1 MSQPKSVAIRLLP
14 IIDFLKPY
22 YLRIF
27 LALLAL
33 IFTAGVMLS
42 IGQGL
47 KYVVDSG
54 FATGSMDQLGN
65 TMKVFFVLTF
75 MLAGGTFLRFYL
87 VSWLGERVTTDI
99 RKKVYEH
106 VIDLHPSYFETN
118 LSGEIQSRLTTD
130 TTILQT
136 VIGSSVSIALRNIIM
151 FFGGIILMFVTNV
164 KLASI
169 VVFSVPLIVFPMMA
183 IGRRVRT
190 LSRHSQ
196 DRIADVGAYVGE
208 TLQKIKTVHAYNHQT
223 IDKQVFGDHAEGAF
237 QTALTRIKYR
247 SALVTVVIVCVL
259 GSIGAMFWVGGKD
272 VLEGVVSA
280 GELAAFVFYAVIVA
294 ASLGAI
300 SEVWGELQRA
310 AGASDRLMELLSAES
325 LLLEPEQPQVFNP
338 LQGGALS
345 FEQVSFYYS
354 SRPEHAA
361 INQVSVAIKAG
372 ESIAIVGPSGAGKS
386 TLFDLMLRFYDPQQG
401 VIKIDDLDIRKVSLN
416 GLRER
421 IAIVPQQPSL
431 FTGNVTENI
440 RYGKPDASDED
451 VFAAAKAAYADEF
464 INLLPE
470 RYNTYLGEG
479 GIRLSGG
486 QRQRIAIARAVL
498 KDPDILLLDEATSA
512 LDAESENMVQK
523 ALDKLMPGRTTL
535 IIAHRLATVRHVDR
549 ILLFEHGQLIA
560 SGSHQ
565 SLLKSSPLYGRLAR
579 LQFQESGLDAELS
592 NGV

>member
-1 MSQPKSVAIRLLP
+1 MSQSKSVAIRLLP

-223 IDKQVFGDHAEGAF
+223 IDKQVFGDYAEGAF

-310 AGASDRLMELLSAES
+310 AGASDRLMELLCTES
-325 LLLEPEQPQVFNP
+325 LLLEPERPQIFNP

-372 ESIAIVGPSGAGKS
+372 ESIAIVGSSGAGKS

-416 GLRER
+416 DLRER

-560 SGSHQ
+560 SGNHQ

>member
-1 MSQPKSVAIRLLP
+1 VSQPKSVAIRLLP

-151 FFGGIILMFVTNV
+151 FFGGIILMFVTNA

-196 DRIADVGAYVGE
+196 DRIADVGTYVGE
-208 TLQKIKTVHAYNHQT
+208 TLQKIKTVHAYNHQE
-223 IDKQVFGDHAEGAF
+223 IDKQVFGDHAERAF

-310 AGASDRLMELLSAES
+310 AGASDRLMELLSTES
-325 LLLEPEQPQVFNP
+325 LLLEPEQPKFFNP
-338 LQGGALS
+338 RKGGALS
-345 FEQVSFYYS
+345 FEQVSFYYP
-354 SRPEHAA
+354 SRPDQAA
-361 INQVSVAIKAG
+361 INQVSVVIKAG

-401 VIKIDDLDIRKVSLN
+401 VIKIDDIDVREVSLKS
-416 GLRER
+416 LRDR

-431 FTGNVTENI
+431 FTGNVKENI
-440 RYGKPDASDED
+440 RYGKPDATDEE

-464 INLLPE
+464 INVLPE
-470 RYNTYLGEG
+470 RYETYLGEG

-498 KDPDILLLDEATSA
+498 KDPDLLLLDEATSA
-512 LDAESENMVQK
+512 LDAESEHMVQM

-560 SGSHQ
+560 SGDHQ
-565 SLLKSSPLYGRLAR
+565 TLLKTSPLYARLAS
-579 LQFQESGLDAELS
+579 LQFHESGLGKELS
-592 NGV
+592 S

>member
-1 MSQPKSVAIRLLP
+1 MSQSKSVAIRLLP

-54 FATGSMDQLGN
+54 FATGSMDQLGD

-151 FFGGIILMFVTNV
+151 FFGGIILMFVTNA

-169 VVFSVPLIVFPMMA
+169 VVFSVPLIVFPMLA

-196 DRIADVGAYVGE
+196 DRVADVGTYVGE
-208 TLQKIKTVHAYNHQT
+208 TLQKIKTVHAYNHQE
-223 IDKQVFGDHAEGAF
+223 IDKQVFGDHAERAF
-237 QTALTRIKYR
+237 QTALTRIQYR
-247 SALVTVVIVCVL
+247 SVLVTVVIVCVL

-300 SEVWGELQRA
+300 SEVWGEVQRA
-310 AGASDRLMELLSAES
+310 AGASDRLMELLSTKS
-325 LLLEPEQPQVFNP
+325 FLLEPEQPKIFNP

-345 FEQVSFYYS
+345 FEEVTFYYP
-354 SRPEHAA
+354 SRPERAA

-386 TLFDLMLRFYDPQQG
+386 TLFDLMLRFYDPQEG
-401 VIKIDDLDIRKVSLN
+401 VIKIDGVDVREVSLK

-421 IAIVPQQPSL
+421 TAIVPQQPSL

-560 SGSHQ
+560 SGNHQ

>member
-1 MSQPKSVAIRLLP
+1 VSQEKSVVFRLLP
-14 IIDFLKPY
+14 ILDFLKPY
-22 YLRIF
+22 YFRIF
-27 LALLAL
+27 LALIAL

-54 FATGSMDQLGN
+54 FATGSLDQLGN
-65 TMKVFFVLTF
+65 TMKAFFVLTL
-75 MLAGGTFLRFYL
+75 MLAAGTFLRFYL

-99 RKKVYEH
+99 RKKVYDH

-151 FFGGIILMFVTNV
+151 FTGGIIFMFITNA
-164 KLASI
+164 KLAGI
-169 VVFSVPLIVFPMMA
+169 VMLSVPLIILPMLA

-196 DRIADVGAYVGE
+196 DRIADVGTYVGE
-208 TLQKIKTVHAYNHQT
+208 TLQKIKTVHAYNHQE
-223 IDKQVFGDHAEGAF
+223 IDKQVFGDHAELAF

-247 SALVTVVIVCVL
+247 SALVTVVIVFVL

-272 VLEGVVSA
+272 VLNGVVTG

-294 ASLGAI
+294 SSLGAI

-310 AGASDRLMELLSAES
+310 AGASDRLMDLLSTDS
-325 LLLEPEQPQVFNP
+325 VLLEPARPEQFDPKAGGTLDFN
-338 LQGGALS
+338 
-345 FEQVSFYYS
+345 QVSFCYP
-354 SRPEHAA
+354 SRLDHAA
-361 INQVSVAIKAG
+361 IDQVSVAIKAG

-401 VIKIDDLDIRKVSLN
+401 AIKIDGKDIRTVSLRS
-416 GLRER
+416 LRNR

-431 FTGNVTENI
+431 FTGDVKENI
-440 RYGKPDASDED
+440 RYGKPDASDQE

-464 INLLPE
+464 IDALPDGYE
-470 RYNTYLGEG
+470 TYLGEG

-512 LDAESENMVQK
+512 LDAESEHMVQK
-523 ALDKLMPGRTTL
+523 ALDHLMPGRTTL

-549 ILLFEHGQLIA
+549 ILLFEKGQLVA
-560 SGSHQ
+560 SGNHQ
-565 SLLKSSPLYGRLAR
+565 TLLKTSPLYARLAN
-579 LQFQESGLDAELS
+579 LQFQERGIDNEL
-592 NGV
+592 VD